1 MHTPSDA
8 GWLGRNFLRLLLVI
22 HPVAC
27 AVYVLSWERVWYTAE
42 SVPTGTAAAVLLAV
56 VLLGIPVAVLGGA
69 YLALVALLTGFLP
82 RAGLPLLCASVA
94 AGVVL
99 AVTLVADTG
108 DGAHSL
114 MLWYAV
120 AVVLTLG
127 VWSEFDDGG

>member
-8 GWLGRNFLRLLLVI
+8 GWLGRNLLRLLLVI

-56 VLLGIPVAVLGGA
+56 LFLAIPVALLGGA

-82 RAGLPLLCASVA
+82 RTGLPLLCASVA
-94 AGVVL
+94 ACVVL
-99 AVTLVADTG
+99 AVTLMLDTG

-127 VWSEFDDGG
+127 LWSEFDGGG